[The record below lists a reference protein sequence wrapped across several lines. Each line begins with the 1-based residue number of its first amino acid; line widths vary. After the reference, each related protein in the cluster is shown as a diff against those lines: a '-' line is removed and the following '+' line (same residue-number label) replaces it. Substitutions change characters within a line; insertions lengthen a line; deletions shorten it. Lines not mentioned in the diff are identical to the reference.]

1 MYEGYAFGLRINA
14 DVPISILSPTDENG
28 DADVIVRQKPLPE
41 FPEVDTD
48 THYIVRNVADDGIR
62 FATSGRGRFLI
73 SGGNR
78 IWYEPAPGVTPQSA
92 ISTMLPM
99 CLGVIMFQRGLLTL
113 HASAVRI
120 GDVAVGIVAHKG
132 TGKSTTCANLHAR
145 GHSLITDDVLALK
158 TCENGRLWAI
168 PAFPTIKMRPDAV
181 PSLGITADDLPRV
194 DPTYERRKLD
204 ASATFSREP
213 VPLARVYLLQD
224 GPEVSLEPLSGIP
237 AMLELLTHSYIVRL
251 LGQHAAG
258 PDHLQDCKRIV
269 DQVGMRRAISPR
281 GLEHLPTLLDLIE
294 EDVRSDERTEPTA
307 LKPIGS

>member
-1 MYEGYAFGLRINA
+1 MRSAA
-14 DVPISILSPTDENG
+14 DHEIRL
-28 DADVIVRQKPLPE
+28 E
-41 FPEVDTD
+41 F
-48 THYIVRNVADDGIR
+48 
-62 FATSGRGRFLI
+62 SGRGRFLI
-73 SGGNR
+73 TGGNR
-78 IWYEPAPGVTPQSA
+78 IWYEPASGVTPQSA

-145 GHSLITDDVLALK
+145 GYALITDDILALRFD
-158 TCENGRLWAI
+158 ENKKPWAI

-194 DPTYERRKLD
+194 DPSYERRKLD
-204 ASATFSREP
+204 ASATFSRDA
-213 VPLARVYLLQD
+213 VPIVRVYLLQD
-224 GPEVSLEPLSGIP
+224 GPEVALEPLSGIP

-251 LGQHAAG
+251 LGEHAAG

-269 DQVGMRRAISPR
+269 DQVGIRRAISPR
-281 GLEHLPTLLDLIE
+281 GHEYIPTLLDLIE
-294 EDVRSDERTEPTA
+294 EDVRSDERPEPAA
-307 LKPIGS
+307 LTPTGS